1 MPRKRK
7 IQLACILLPRLGRCW
22 HSITRLVLVIKGQW
36 ETDMPIFDKYVL
48 KTTVHT
54 ESGNSKY
61 NRSATSRRSRGTAL
75 STFRLRSQH
84 SMLSSQEN
92 TAAYGNEV
100 HAISQHDSHSQ
111 TETDGIFVRVDF
123 DVKEGQLETGHPGH
137 NGKQPGGKYVQ
148 Y

>member
-1 MPRKRK
+1 M
-7 IQLACILLPRLGRCW
+7 LAVETSEIGATLIAL
-22 HSITRLVLVIKGQW
+22 SIPGIK
-36 ETDMPIFDKYVL
+36 PIFDKYVL
-48 KTTVHT
+48 NTTVYT

-61 NRSATSRRSRGTAL
+61 NRSATSKRSRGTAL

-100 HAISQHDSHSQ
+100 HAISQPDGHSQ
-111 TETDGIFVRVDF
+111 TEADGIFVRVDF

-137 NGKQPGGKYVQ
+137 PGQQSDGKYVQ